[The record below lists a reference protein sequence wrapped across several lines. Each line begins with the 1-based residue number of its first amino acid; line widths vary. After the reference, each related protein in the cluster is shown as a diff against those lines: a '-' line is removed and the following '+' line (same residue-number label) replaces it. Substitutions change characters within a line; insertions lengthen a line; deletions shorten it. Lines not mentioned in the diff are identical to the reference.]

1 MDNLSIF
8 LFAIAG
14 ISTLVGAFYLM
25 ASAANSKPVRDYN
38 AGRLTGTWTT
48 EVVKP
53 VHPEMRD
60 VEPGTQL
67 MGVNFQQKEIT
78 ECDIEEYAKLQDR
91 INKLKSEIIED
102 LAPSEYEPSDDEE
115 EDDDDDGDVVISRV

>member
-38 AGRLTGTWTT
+38 AGRLAGEWTT
-48 EVVKP
+48 EVKRP
-53 VHPEMRD
+53 VHPEMKD
-60 VEPGTQL
+60 VEPGTEL
-67 MGVNFQQKEIT
+67 MGVNFQQKT
-78 ECDIEEYAKLQDR
+78 ECSLDEYKDLQARIEELRAEL
-91 INKLKSEIIED
+91 EG
-102 LAPSEYEPSDDEE
+102 DDEDD
-115 EDDDDDGDVVISRV
+115 EDDGGDLVVVRQ

>member
-38 AGRLTGTWTT
+38 AGRLSGTWTT
-48 EVVKP
+48 QVKKP
-53 VHPEMRD
+53 VHPEMKD
-60 VEPGTQL
+60 VEPGTEL
-67 MGVNFQQKEIT
+67 MGVNFQQRT
-78 ECDIEEYAKLQDR
+78 ECDLEEYKALQER
-91 INKLKSEIIED
+91 IEALRLELEG
-102 LAPSEYEPSDDEE
+102 DDDE
-115 EDDDDDGDVVISRV
+115 EDDDGGDVVVRV

>member
-14 ISTLVGAFYLM
+14 LSTLVGAFYLM

-48 EVVKP
+48 EVKKP

-60 VEPGTQL
+60 VEPGTKL
-67 MGVNFQQKEIT
+67 MGVNFEQKT
-78 ECDIEEYAKLQDR
+78 ECDLEEYKDLQAR
-91 INKLKSEIIED
+91 IDALRLELEGED
-102 LAPSEYEPSDDEE
+102 EDEDE
-115 EDDDDDGDVVISRV
+115 DGDIIVRV

>member
-38 AGRLTGTWTT
+38 AGRLSGTWTT
-48 EVVKP
+48 EVKKP

-67 MGVNFQQKEIT
+67 MGVNFQQKT
-78 ECDIEEYAKLQDR
+78 ECNLEEYKALQARIEELRVELGGELDIEPQDF
-91 INKLKSEIIED
+91 IEG
-102 LAPSEYEPSDDEE
+102 DDEE
-115 EDDDDDGDVVISRV
+115 DEDDDGDVVVRV